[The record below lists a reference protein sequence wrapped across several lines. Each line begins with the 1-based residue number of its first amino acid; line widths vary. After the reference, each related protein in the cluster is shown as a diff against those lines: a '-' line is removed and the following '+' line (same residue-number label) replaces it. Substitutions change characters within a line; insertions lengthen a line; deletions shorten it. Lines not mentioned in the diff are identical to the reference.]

1 MKPTIPSLLPS
12 LRALYR
18 LGRVGLHLVYGLL
31 IIALVHPRLA
41 QSRRRHIR
49 RRWSRDLLTIL
60 GVRLIYGGVVAQGA
74 RMLVA
79 NHISWLDIFVINAV
93 EPVVFVSKND
103 LLGWP
108 LIGTLSRHSET
119 LFLQRGSPRSAH
131 AASQSITEILAA
143 GTSVALFPEGTTTDG
158 SAVLPFRGA
167 LLQGALHAKV
177 AVQPVVLGYSTK
189 RGETSWAAAYCGDTS
204 LIESLWSIAAAPSLC
219 ASMTWLAP
227 LPATGQD
234 RRALARQCET
244 LIRAAMCQPHGGT
257 TEGSTEPCLQ
267 EDLIPAAA
275 MLAESAISAA

>member
-1 MKPTIPSLLPS
+1 MNPTIPSLLLS

-41 QSRRRHIR
+41 QSRRRYIR
-49 RRWSRDLLTIL
+49 QRWSRDLLAIL
-60 GVRLIYGGVVAQGA
+60 GVRLISGGIAAQGA

-79 NHISWLDIFVINAV
+79 NHISWLDIIVINAV

-119 LFLQRGSPRSAH
+119 LFLQRGSHRSAH
-131 AASQSITEILAA
+131 AASQSIVEILAA

-158 SAVLPFRGA
+158 SLVLPFRGA
-167 LLQGALHAKV
+167 LLQGALHAK
-177 AVQPVVLGYSTK
+177 APVQPVVLGYSTR
-189 RGETSWAAAYCGDTS
+189 RGATSRAAAYCGDTS

-219 ASMTWLAP
+219 VSMTWLAP
-227 LPATGQD
+227 LPAIGQD

-244 LIRAAMCQPHGGT
+244 LIRATMSQPHGAA

-267 EDLIPAAA
+267 EDLIPVSAT
-275 MLAESAISAA
+275 LAESAVSAA